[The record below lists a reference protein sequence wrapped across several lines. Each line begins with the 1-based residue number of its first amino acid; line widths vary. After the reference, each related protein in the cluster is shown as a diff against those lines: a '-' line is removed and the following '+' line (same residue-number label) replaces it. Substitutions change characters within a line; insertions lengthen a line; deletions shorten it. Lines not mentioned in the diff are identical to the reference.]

1 MSRMLPDM
9 YVANVKP
16 LSSAGSATPSISI
29 LLRANMSFMVGMC
42 SWLLTSLVDRSI
54 SPYLSLTTDAI

>member
-16 LSSAGSATPSISI
+16 LSSAGSATPSIST
-29 LLRANMSFMVGMC
+29 LPEGKHVLYGGNVQ
-42 SWLLTSLVDRSI
+42 LVVD
-54 SPYLSLTTDAI
+54 